1 MVGQR
6 KKPPL
11 AGHSLHSG
19 VGMSEKELLV
29 LFGTETG
36 NAEDLAFEIGR
47 KSVDFGFKST
57 VKGMEEVTLADVSA
71 CQRLMICCSTW
82 GEGDQPDNA
91 QELYDEISES
101 MDGCLTSIHFSVLS
115 LGDTAFEMFCESGK
129 QWDTILEKKGGRR
142 INDRVDCDTDYE
154 DDAEIWIE
162 TTLKSMQNY

>member
-1 MVGQR
+1 
-6 KKPPL
+6 
-11 AGHSLHSG
+11 
-19 VGMSEKELLV
+19 MSEKELLV

-57 VKGMEEVTLADVSA
+57 VKGMEEVTLDDVSA

-101 MDGCLTSIHFSVLS
+101 VDGCLVSVFCS
-115 LGDTAFEMFCESGK
+115 TAFF
-129 QWDTILEKKGGRR
+129 IL
-142 INDRVDCDTDYE
+142 VV
-154 DDAEIWIE
+154 
-162 TTLKSMQNY
+162 S

>member
-1 MVGQR
+1 
-6 KKPPL
+6 
-11 AGHSLHSG
+11 
-19 VGMSEKELLV
+19 MSEKELLV

-57 VKGMEEVTLADVSA
+57 VKGMEEVTLDDVSA

-101 MDGCLTSIHFSVLS
+101 VDGCLVSVHFSVLA

-142 INDRVDCDTDYE
+142 INDRVDFFKD
-154 DDAEIWIE
+154 
-162 TTLKSMQNY
+162 

>member
-1 MVGQR
+1 
-6 KKPPL
+6 
-11 AGHSLHSG
+11 
-19 VGMSEKELLV
+19 MSENELLV

-47 KSVDFGFKST
+47 KSVDFGLKST
-57 VKGMEEVTLADVSA
+57 VKGMEEVTLSDVSA

-91 QELYDEISES
+91 QELYDQISES
-101 MDGCLTSIHFSVLS
+101 VDGCLASVHFSVLA

-129 QWDTILEKKGGRR
+129 QWDTILEKKGARR

-162 TTLKSMQNY
+162 STLKLMQNY